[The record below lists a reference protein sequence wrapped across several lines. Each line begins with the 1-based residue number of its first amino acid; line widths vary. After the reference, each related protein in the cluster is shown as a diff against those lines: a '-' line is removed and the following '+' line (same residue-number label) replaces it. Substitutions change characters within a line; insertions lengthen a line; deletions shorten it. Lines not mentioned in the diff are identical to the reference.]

1 MNMMKRVFVQPVQK
15 NVSSALEQ
23 DLIFDVAP
31 VEMFVHLGDSDQTWR
46 AH

>member
-1 MNMMKRVFVQPVQK
+1 MMKRVFVQPVQK

-31 VEMFVHLGDSDQTWR
+31 VEVF
-46 AH
+46 AHPGGSEHAWAVD